1 MRKMSHRS
9 QIERLFKNTLPV
21 TLKTVYIIKNKE
33 KSEKLSQL
41 IRSIGIHD
49 NAMQY
54 PGWKLGIEKVC

>member
-1 MRKMSHRS
+1 M
-9 QIERLFKNTLPV
+9 

-54 PGWKLGIEKVC
+54 PGWNLGIEKVC